1 MNVNKI
7 LKHKM
12 LLYVAYFL
20 AVINIIGYVNLGSFE
35 CLAVF
40 GVAFYILTHCTKN
53 VALQIFGGLLVSNVV
68 FGCGRMRE
76 GMEKNKKEKPTLL
89 DNIKKAAKA

>member
-20 AVINIIGYVNLGSFE
+20 AVVNIIGYVNLGSFE

-76 GMEKNKKEKPTLL
+76 GMVKKEENKTLL
-89 DNIKKAAKA
+89 RKITEATKA